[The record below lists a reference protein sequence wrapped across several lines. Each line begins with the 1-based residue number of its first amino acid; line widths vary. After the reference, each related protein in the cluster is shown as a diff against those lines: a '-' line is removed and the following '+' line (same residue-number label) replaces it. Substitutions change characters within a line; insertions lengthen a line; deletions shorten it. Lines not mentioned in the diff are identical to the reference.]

1 MWGDKTIFA
10 LDQDGG
16 EHEIKYSDI
25 VSYNEST
32 ELNEEYIELM
42 RIDDPLDGIKDAWM
56 EWKNGPATEQ
66 GDIRPAQKELIGYI
80 NSWLKKNIK

>member
-16 EHEIKYSDI
+16 EHEIEYSDI

-32 ELNEEYIELM
+32 
-42 RIDDPLDGIKDAWM
+42 
-56 EWKNGPATEQ
+56 T
-66 GDIRPAQKELIGYI
+66 
-80 NSWLKKNIK
+80 